1 MTEYEAKRSDKRP
14 PAHPGAILSE
24 VFEGLGLT
32 NTEIARR
39 LGISRQHLLDVL
51 AERKPVSANIAVRIG
66 KFLGQN
72 GGIWLRMQAAYDLWY
87 AENSSDLSQVVIWS
101 SSSDVAKQKSK
112 KDDRAA

>member
-1 MTEYEAKRSDKRP
+1 MTEYEARRNDKRP

-51 AERKPVSANIAVRIG
+51 AERKPVSANIAVRFG

-72 GGIWLRMQAAYDLWY
+72 GGIWLRMQAAYDLWR
-87 AENSSDLSQVVIWS
+87 AEHSVDLAQVVTWNS
-101 SSSDVAKQKSK
+101 NSDNAKRMPK
-112 KDDRAA
+112 KGDKAV